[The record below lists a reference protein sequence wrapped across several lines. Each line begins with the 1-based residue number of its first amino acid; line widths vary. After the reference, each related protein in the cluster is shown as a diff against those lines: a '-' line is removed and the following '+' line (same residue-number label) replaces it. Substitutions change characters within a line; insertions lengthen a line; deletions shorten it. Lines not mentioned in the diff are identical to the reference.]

1 MKELKEA
8 VEKLVSEE
16 LERANKKFPM
26 FHSQH
31 EGYAVIKE
39 EIEELK
45 DNVDYAELYLK
56 MAWSYIK
63 TNDIKAAM
71 NFIEDIQKNA
81 LLAAAEAIQ
90 VAAMAQKY
98 KDSFKVK

>member
-26 FHSQH
+26 FHSVH
-31 EGYAVIKE
+31 EGYAVLKE
-39 EIEELK
+39 EIEETE
-45 DNVDYAELYLK
+45 NEVDELK
-56 MAWSYIK
+56 MRLDYLWNNIRLDLIGDMHADKIYNLSI
-63 TNDIKAAM
+63 N
-71 NFIEDIQKNA
+71 
-81 LLAAAEAIQ
+81 AAAEAIQ

-98 KDSFKVK
+98 KDSFKAE